1 MNRIESL
8 NSSDKNRGDEPN
20 VGGAHAG
27 GHHKDNGRAR
37 GSLMTAQ
44 DAITPDNIDDAIDRM
59 HEQFAELRRQLAG
72 VIVGQDEV
80 SEQLLIAMLCKGHCI
95 LQGMPGLAKTMLVST
110 IASLIDL
117 KFRRVQFTPDLMP
130 GDITGTEVLQ
140 EDHTTGKRIF
150 QFVEGPLFGNVI
162 LADEIN
168 RTPPKTQSALLEAMQ
183 ERQITVCGKT
193 YKLPDPFFVLATQN
207 PVETEGTYPLPEA
220 QLDRFL
226 LKIHVRY
233 PTRDEEREIARRQT
247 TDYSFRTSPVIDVN
261 DMHRMQALV
270 RSVVVADHV
279 YEAALD
285 LVRGTRPDEGSMS
298 AELQSLIQ
306 WGAGP
311 RATIS
316 LLMAAKARALLNRR
330 SHATSEDLVA
340 VAKPVLRHRVIL
352 TFNAEAA
359 GIDADTVLNKII
371 SQIPSLAPN

>member
-1 MNRIESL
+1 MNRIDTHLTAERTATG
-8 NSSDKNRGDEPN
+8 NENG
-20 VGGAHAG
+20 HARAPIMETS
-27 GHHKDNGRAR
+27 KDVAEAVDG
-37 GSLMTAQ
+37 MY
-44 DAITPDNIDDAIDRM
+44 
-59 HEQFAELRRQLAG
+59 EQFKQLRQQLAG

-80 SEQLLIAMLCKGHCI
+80 AEQLLIAMLCKGHCI

-110 IASLIDL
+110 MASLIDL
-117 KFRRVQFTPDLMP
+117 SFRRVQFTPDLMP

-140 EDHTTGKRIF
+140 EDQTTGKRVF
-150 QFVEGPLFGNVI
+150 QFIEGPLFGNVI

-183 ERQITVCGKT
+183 ERQLTVCGKT

-226 LKIHVRY
+226 LKIHVKY
-233 PTRDEEREIARRQT
+233 PSRVEELEIARRQT
-247 TDYSFRTSPVIDVN
+247 TDYSFKTKTVLDIDH
-261 DMHRMQALV
+261 MHAMQSLV
-270 RSVVVADHV
+270 RNVVVADHV

-285 LVRGTRPDEGSMS
+285 LVRGTRPDEGSM
-298 AELQSLIQ
+298 AADLQSLVQ

-311 RATIS
+311 RATIA

-330 SHATSEDLVA
+330 CHATTADLMA
-340 VAKPVLRHRVIL
+340 VALPVLRHRVIL

-359 GIDADTVLNKII
+359 GIDADSVLTKII
-371 SQIPSLAPN
+371 ENTRSLQKQLA

>member
-1 MNRIESL
+1 MNRIETPHSR
-8 NSSDKNRGDEPN
+8 DTDHGE
-20 VGGAHAG
+20 
-27 GHHKDNGRAR
+27 NGRVR
-37 GSLMTAQ
+37 DSLLDPSESTSAG
-44 DAITPDNIDDAIDRM
+44 NLDDAMDRM
-59 HEQFAELRRQLAG
+59 QEQITELRRQLAG
-72 VIVGQDEV
+72 VIVGQEEV
-80 SEQLLIAMLCKGHCI
+80 AEQLLIALLCRGHCI
-95 LQGMPGLAKTMLVST
+95 LQGMPGLAKTMLVAT
-110 IASLIDL
+110 MASLIDL
-117 KFRRVQFTPDLMP
+117 RFRRVQFTPDLMP
-130 GDITGTEVLQ
+130 GDITGTEILQ
-140 EDHTTGKRIF
+140 EDHTTGKRVF

-183 ERQITVCGKT
+183 ERQLTVCGKT

-226 LKIHVRY
+226 LKVHVRY
-233 PTRDEEREIARRQT
+233 PTREEEREIARRQT
-247 TDYSFRTSPVIDVN
+247 TDYSFLTSPVLDIH
-261 DMHRMQALV
+261 DMHRMQSLV

-298 AELQSLIQ
+298 AELQSLVQ

-311 RATIS
+311 RATIA

-330 SHATSEDLVA
+330 SHATTGDIAA
-340 VAKPVLRHRVIL
+340 VALPVLRHRVIL

-359 GIDADTVLNKII
+359 GIDADAVLQRII
-371 SQIPSLAPN
+371 SQTPSLTSAEV